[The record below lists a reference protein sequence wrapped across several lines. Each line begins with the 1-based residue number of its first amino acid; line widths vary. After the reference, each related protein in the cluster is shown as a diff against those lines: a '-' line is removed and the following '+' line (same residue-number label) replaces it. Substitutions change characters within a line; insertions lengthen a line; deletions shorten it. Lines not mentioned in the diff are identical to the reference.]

1 MADTVDIKFLD
12 KRTAERYLRTGLLD
26 EKDWDKH
33 LKGLPDLAEKAVS
46 VESTMFEDEEA
57 DADADSDAEE
67 EAEEVAAPVP
77 APVAAEVP
85 PQA

>member
-12 KRTAERYLRTGLLD
+12 KRTADRYMRTGLLD

-46 VESTMFEDEEA
+46 VESTMFEDEEV
-57 DADADSDAEE
+57 DAEDEAVE
-67 EAEEVAAPVP
+67 EAAEAPAL
-77 APVAAEVP
+77 APEPVSAEVP

>member
-1 MADTVDIKFLD
+1 MSDTVDIKFLD
-12 KRTAERYLRTGLLD
+12 KRTADRYMRTGLLD

-33 LKGLPDLAEKAVS
+33 LKGLPDLTEKAVA

-57 DADADSDAEE
+57 DMEDDAVE
-67 EAEEVAAPVP
+67 EAAEAP